1 MILLT
6 QNLLN
11 ASFHYETPKA
21 CCIEKLAKFLE
32 RIQIHVKKIID
43 SPGNFVNDMLHGIYL
58 AHPNELTYVDNDLH
72 AMVKKNIVPGKV
84 GIATGGGS
92 GHLPLFL
99 GYIGDGMLDGCS
111 IGEVFQSSSAQQM
124 LSVTKAIDSGQGVLY
139 IFGNY
144 VGDRLNFDLSTEM
157 ADMENSINV
166 TSVIVKDDVA
176 TDIPENRR
184 GVAGIF
190 FVFKCAGA
198 AAAEMMNLSEVT
210 RIAQKAADNV
220 RTMGIALSPCTIP
233 RVGRPNFE
241 IGEDE
246 MEIGTGIH
254 GEPGVRRGQLTTASE
269 IVDEIM
275 SPILKD
281 MQLPEGTE
289 VTVLIN
295 GLGSTPLEE
304 QYLAYGHVHKIL
316 SARGLKIV
324 HAYIGEFATAMEM
337 AGISVS
343 VFKLDDEL
351 KRLLA
356 RPAHTPFFSQPQ
368 L

>member
-1 MILLT
+1 M
-6 QNLLN
+6 
-11 ASFHYETPKA
+11 
-21 CCIEKLAKFLE
+21 
-32 RIQIHVKKIID
+32 KKIIN
-43 SPGNFVNDMLHGIYL
+43 SPKDFVNDMLRGIYL
-58 AHPNELTYVDNDLH
+58 AHPDELTCVADELH
-72 AMVKKNIVPGKV
+72 VMVKKRLVPGKV

-99 GYIGDGMLDGCS
+99 GYIGNGMLDGCS

-124 LSVTKAIDSGQGVLY
+124 LAVTKSVDSGQGVLY
-139 IFGNY
+139 ILGNY
-144 VGDRLNFDLSTEM
+144 GGDNLNFKLSGEM
-157 ADMENSINV
+157 ADVETSINV

-176 TDIPENRR
+176 TDNPENRR

-190 FVFKCAGA
+190 FVYKCAGA
-198 AAAEMMNLSEVT
+198 AAAEMMNLNEVT

-233 RVGRPNFE
+233 RVGHPSFE

-269 IVDEIM
+269 IVDEM
-275 SPILKD
+275 VYPILKD
-281 MQLPEGTE
+281 LQLPENTE
-289 VTVLIN
+289 VAVLVN

-304 QYLAYGHVHKIL
+304 QYLAYGHVHNIL
-316 SARGLKIV
+316 SARGLKIF
-324 HAYIGEFATAMEM
+324 HAYVGEFATSMEM
-337 AGISVS
+337 AGISIS
-343 VFKLDDEL
+343 IFKLDEEL

-356 RPAHTPFFSQPQ
+356 KPADTPFFRQSS
-368 L
+368 LLSISSI